1 MSADFRLPPS
11 TPSPSVTGP
20 VARPADPAAVA
31 LQLLRPIDALLFPP
45 GQTTRAEVLTSTP
58 KGGEFEL
65 LLRLAQNTTAP
76 AQQVVA
82 TSPRAV
88 PSGAALVLQA
98 ISQTQLMAV
107 LQPTGKAPA
116 AEMLTRLD
124 PAVFPPGSSVQ
135 AQVVSQQVLAQGEQQ
150 RFAIIARLLEGAASG
165 TSLSLT
171 SSKPLDPGTLIT
183 ALVGSQGELRIP
195 DPARQQLTLALLQ
208 GLKDSLQRQGS
219 SEPLFNSLQKL
230 SQSLGQTP
238 GQSAAP
244 GVAAPAMPASVQS
257 AMQQVL
263 QQVASLQQLMTP
275 AGVEQAVQRSGAFL
289 EPNLAQLAGLLK
301 GAAAETAAAPAGT
314 NPSPALS
321 KLLAALSTLP
331 VSPATP
337 PLPGADLKASLIHL
351 AISLQQQ
358 LSPGAIKELALPFS
372 PWKQGVGGATEQSF
386 PVASR
391 VVQGMTDAPDLG
403 ALLRLTAALLSR
415 IQHHQLQSLGQS
427 QSFSDGSS
435 QTVWQLEIPVRDGQ
449 QFSHV
454 QVRIQ
459 RDDSAPEARQVEK
472 TPHWEVRLA
481 FNLDQLGSLQAIAK
495 LYKGRVSSEFW
506 AEQPQTLSL
515 LDGELRLLRDRL
527 LAKGLDVG
535 ELSCHQGMPPQ
546 PNQALQQRW
555 IDEVT

>member
-31 LQLLRPIDALLFPP
+31 LQLLRPIDARLFSA
-45 GQTTRAEVLTSTP
+45 GQTARAEVLASTP
-58 KGGEFEL
+58 KGSEFEL
-65 LLRLAQNTTAP
+65 LLRVTQNATSP

-88 PSGAALVLQA
+88 ASGAALVLQA

-107 LQPTGKAPA
+107 LQPTGKAPS
-116 AEMLTRLD
+116 AELMTRLNPD
-124 PAVFPPGSSVQ
+124 VFPPGSAVQ
-135 AQVVSQQVLAQGEQQ
+135 AQVISQQVLQGEQQ
-150 RFAIIARLLEGAASG
+150 RFALIARLLGGAASG
-165 TSLSLT
+165 SSLSLI

-219 SEPLFNSLQKL
+219 SEPLLSSLQRL
-230 SQSLGQTP
+230 SQNA
-238 GQSAAP
+238 SAA
-244 GVAAPAMPASVQS
+244 GAASPAGAASAMPTSVQS

-275 AGVEQAVQRSGAFL
+275 AGVAQAVQRSGAFL

-301 GAAAETAAAPAGT
+301 GAAAEAANAPAGT
-314 NPSPALS
+314 TLAPALG
-321 KLLAALSTLP
+321 KLLAALSSLP
-331 VSPATP
+331 VSTATP

-351 AISLQQQ
+351 AINLQQQ
-358 LSPGAIKELALPFS
+358 LSPSAIKALVVPFS
-372 PWKQGVGGATEQSF
+372 PWKQATGEAAANSF
-386 PVASR
+386 PLTTR

-427 QSFSDGSS
+427 QTFSDGSS
-435 QTVWQLEIPVRDGQ
+435 QTVWQLEIPLRDGQ

-459 RDDSAPEARQVEK
+459 RDDASPEARQVEK

-481 FNLDQLGSLQAIAK
+481 FSLDQLGSLQAIAK
-495 LYKGRVSSEFW
+495 LFKGRVSSEFW

-515 LDGELRLLRDRL
+515 LNGEMRLLRDRL

-535 ELSCHQGMPPQ
+535 ELSCHQGSPPQ
-546 PNQALQQRW
+546 PNQSLQQRW